1 MAAAVL
7 ITGAN
12 RGLGFEFARQ
22 YVADGWRVFAAC
34 RSPAAATKLQRLAQ
48 ETEGML
54 KIVAMNV
61 TDAES
66 VKNAATQAKDVVID
80 VLINSAGIAG
90 VPGQKT
96 GNVDYE
102 SWAHVFDVNAMGP
115 LRVLESFTDHVAGSE
130 RRLMVT
136 ITSGMGSL
144 ADNTSGG
151 SIAYRSSK
159 AAVNMVMRSA
169 AFDLA
174 PRGIICVLV
183 NPGWV
188 RTDMGGPKAPLS
200 PQESVTAM
208 RRLIDTFGP
217 NQSGKFYNYDG
228 REYPW

>member
-22 YVADGWRVFAAC
+22 YVADGWRVFPAC

-90 VPGQKT
+90 VPGQKA

-130 RRLMVT
+130 RRL
-136 ITSGMGSL
+136 IG
-144 ADNTSGG
+144 AK
-151 SIAYRSSK
+151 IAQRG
-159 AAVNMVMRSA
+159 NQ
-169 AFDLA
+169 LL
-174 PRGIICVLV
+174 PRHC
-183 NPGWV
+183 
-188 RTDMGGPKAPLS
+188 
-200 PQESVTAM
+200 
-208 RRLIDTFGP
+208 
-217 NQSGKFYNYDG
+217 
-228 REYPW
+228 

>member
-22 YVADGWRVFAAC
+22 YGADGWRVFAAC
-34 RSPAAATKLQRLAQ
+34 RSPAAATKLQRLSQ

-80 VLINSAGIAG
+80 VLINGAGIAG

-102 SWAHVFDVNAMGP
+102 SWAHVFDVNAMGSP
-115 LRVLESFTDHVAGSE
+115 AGA
-130 RRLMVT
+130 RILF
-136 ITSGMGSL
+136 
-144 ADNTSGG
+144 
-151 SIAYRSSK
+151 RSRCRK
-159 AAVNMVMRSA
+159 
-169 AFDLA
+169 
-174 PRGIICVLV
+174 
-183 NPGWV
+183 
-188 RTDMGGPKAPLS
+188 
-200 PQESVTAM
+200 
-208 RRLIDTFGP
+208 
-217 NQSGKFYNYDG
+217 
-228 REYPW
+228 